1 MVWSWRLLRKR
12 PPYFLN
18 SPWKLPRSSL
28 GNFISL
34 EKFEEKTKKVN
45 FHQFY
50 LNYFPNQVRWCVSSW
65 NNNLLFRYLV
75 FFCNNFLQISSV
87 TNLETQITSNT
98 LFNFQL
104 MKEKIQLANSI
115 IIIIIIHHNR
125 SYNPH
130 GAQACLFNINQIF
143 HNLIHV
149 CRVGN
154 TFTPL
159 LFSFRSTHLV
169 VNLCYTNHHLFYSSS
184 CRYTGV
190 LQELVRSRYE
200 YDYGK
205 IRDVLGS
212 WW

>member
-1 MVWSWRLLRKR
+1 MYLPETIIYSLDILFFSAITFNKYHQL
-12 PPYFLN
+12 PI
-18 SPWKLPRSSL
+18 WKHKLQ
-28 GNFISL
+28 
-34 EKFEEKTKKVN
+34 VN
-45 FHQFY
+45 A
-50 LNYFPNQVRWCVSSW
+50 
-65 NNNLLFRYLV
+65 
-75 FFCNNFLQISSV
+75 
-87 TNLETQITSNT
+87 

-200 YDYGK
+200 DDYGK

-212 WW
+212 